1 MRKFSNMKWMAAVL
15 AMGMVLAGCNTGGTA
30 QYTTLFEKDSII
42 DIHIEMDEEDWAA
55 ILADATAEEY
65 YSADV
70 TVDGTTVSDVGVRA
84 KGNSSLMSVA
94 GSDSDRY
101 SLRVKFDKYVDDQ
114 NLRGLDEFVLNNC
127 FNDPSYMRE
136 YLTYEAFR
144 ELGADTPL
152 TVYANVYVNGELF
165 GFYLCVEDVDDSFLE
180 REFGDNDGNLYKA
193 GEKST
198 LAADSNLDT
207 FSLENGDDEE
217 LSGLQKLTDI
227 LNAMPYGDKGDIESV
242 LDVDS
247 ALKYM
252 AVNTVLGS
260 YDSYLGDKAQNFY
273 LYEEDGIC
281 KVIPW
286 DYNMSFGGYTGDS
299 GASTTIPIDEP
310 VYGVTIESRPMVQKL
325 LAVDEYLVKYHGYIE
340 ILTTYLVG
348 LADRTEELAAII
360 RPYVEADPSSFYTT
374 QEFDDAITVH
384 EEGIQITNTQIPAGI
399 SDDFA
404 QVTPGAV
411 PDDMAQITPG
421 AMPES
426 GQSEMPDG
434 VPGERPSGGA
444 GGFPGGNAG
453 ERPDKNQG
461 GGGMQGG
468 GMQGGM
474 PVNSIPV
481 SILDYAAARLAS
493 IEQQLS
499 ENG

>member
-1 MRKFSNMKWMAAVL
+1 MRKFTNMKWTAAVL
-15 AMGMVLAGCNTGGTA
+15 AMGMVLSGCSTGDPM
-30 QYTTLFEKDSII
+30 QYTSLFEKDSVI
-42 DIHIEMDEEDWAA
+42 DIHIEMDEVDWAA
-55 ILADATAEEY
+55 ILADAMAEEY

-114 NLRGLDEFVLNNC
+114 TLLGLDEFVLNNC

-193 GEKST
+193 GEQST

-217 LSGLQKLTDI
+217 LSDLKKLTDI
-227 LNAMPYGDKGDIESV
+227 LNAMPDGEKGDIESV

-273 LYEEDGIC
+273 LYEADGIC
-281 KVIPW
+281 TVIPW
-286 DYNMSFGGYTGDS
+286 DYNMSFGGYTGDG

-310 VYGVTIESRPMVQKL
+310 VYAVTMESRPLVQKL
-325 LAVDEYLVKYHGYIE
+325 LAVDEYLEKYHEYIE
-340 ILTTYLVG
+340 SLTSYLAG

-374 QEFDDAITVH
+374 EEFDDAITVH

-399 SDDFA
+399 SDDMTR
-404 QVTPGAV
+404 V
-411 PDDMAQITPG
+411 TPG
-421 AMPES
+421 AMPE
-426 GQSEMPDG
+426 GAQGELPDG

-444 GGFPGGNAG
+444 GEFPGSDAG
-453 ERPDKNQG
+453 ERPDMNQG

-468 GMQGGM
+468 GMKGGGM

-481 SILDYAAARLAS
+481 SILDYAAARLAN